1 MAGSTL
7 TPPTQNPQTQNPPT
21 QRYRVQSRSDRLRRL
36 LQGSLLYLILIVGAV
51 ISIFPLYWMV
61 NTSLKQPYM
70 IFTYPPMM
78 LPEQASLEAYTY
90 VWQTMDVLRAL
101 LNSVIV
107 AVVGVAIN
115 VLFSSWVGYSL
126 AKLKFPFK
134 GLLFLLVLGLMIL
147 PQQILMIPLF
157 LQVSRLGM
165 LDSFAGIILP
175 YAITPF
181 TIFLLRQAFI
191 TFPDDY
197 IDAAVIDGANQLQI
211 LFRIAY
217 PIIKPLLL
225 TAVVINFYWSW
236 NAFLWPFLVI
246 RSDEMVTLPIA
257 LSRYHA
263 FADQRWDAIMA
274 AATLVAL
281 PILLLYL
288 VIQRQFV
295 DALTMT
301 GLKG

>member
-7 TPPTQNPQTQNPPT
+7 PQRLPARTQPRQGQISSFLQT
-21 QRYRVQSRSDRLRRL
+21 VA
-36 LQGSLLYLILIVGAV
+36 LYSILIVGAL
-51 ISIFPLYWMV
+51 ISLFPFYWMV
-61 NTSLKQPYM
+61 NTSLKPAYT
-70 IFTYPPMM
+70 IFSYPPT
-78 LPEQASLEAYTY
+78 LWAPEPSLNAYLY
-90 VWQTMDVLRAL
+90 VWETMNVPRSL
-101 LNSVIV
+101 LNSV
-107 AVVGVAIN
+107 VVSVFGVAIN
-115 VLFSSWVGYSL
+115 VFFSSWVGYAL
-126 AKLKFPFK
+126 AKLRFPLK
-134 GLLFLLVLGLMIL
+134 RALFFLVLALMIL
-147 PQQILMIPLF
+147 PQQLLMIPLF
-157 LQVSRLGM
+157 LQVDRLG
-165 LDSFAGIILP
+165 LIDSFAGVILP

-181 TIFLLRQAFI
+181 TIYLCRQAFL

-197 IDAAVIDGANQLQI
+197 VDAAVIDGANQLQI

-217 PIIKPLLL
+217 PIAKPMLL

-236 NAFLWPFLVI
+236 NAFLWPYLVI
-246 RSDEMVTLPIA
+246 RSDEMTTLPIA

-274 AATLVAL
+274 AATVVAL

-288 VIQRQFV
+288 AVQRQFV

>member
-1 MAGSTL
+1 MAESTL
-7 TPPTQNPQTQNPPT
+7 TQTLPPQTPKRQDRT
-21 QRYRVQSRSDRLRRL
+21 RRILQRSA
-36 LQGSLLYLILIVGAV
+36 LYIILIVGAV
-51 ISIFPLYWMV
+51 ISLFPLYWMV
-61 NTSLKQPYM
+61 NTSLKPPYM
-70 IFTYPPMM
+70 IFTYPPTMW
-78 LPEQASLEAYTY
+78 PVHASLDAYTY
-90 VWQTMDVLRAL
+90 VWQTMDFPRSL

-107 AVVGVAIN
+107 AVVGVALN
-115 VLFSSWVGYSL
+115 VFFSSWVGYAL
-126 AKLKFPFK
+126 AKLEFPFK
-134 GLLFLLVLGLMIL
+134 NLLFLLVMGLMIL

-157 LQVSRLGM
+157 LQVGRLGM
-165 LDSFAGIILP
+165 IDTYAGVILP

-197 IDAAVIDGANQLQI
+197 VDAAVIDGANQFQI

-246 RSDEMVTLPIA
+246 RSDEMTTLPIA
-257 LSRYHA
+257 LARYHA
-263 FADQRWDAIMA
+263 FSNQRWDSIMA

>member
-7 TPPTQNPQTQNPPT
+7 TQSLPP
-21 QRYRVQSRSDRLRRL
+21 RVQRRQGQLSSFIQHSALYGIL
-36 LQGSLLYLILIVGAV
+36 LLGALISL
-51 ISIFPLYWMV
+51 FPFYWMV
-61 NTSLKQPYM
+61 NTSLKPSYM
-70 IFTYPPMM
+70 IFTYPPTM
-78 LPEQASLEAYTY
+78 LPAEPSLNAYRY
-90 VWQTMDVLRAL
+90 VWETMDVPRSL
-101 LNSVIV
+101 LNSIV
-107 AVVGVAIN
+107 VSGVGVAIN
-115 VLFSSWVGYSL
+115 VFFSSWVGYAL
-126 AKLKFPFK
+126 AKLHFPLK
-134 GLLFLLVLGLMIL
+134 RVLFFLVLALMIL

-157 LQVSRLGM
+157 LQVNRLG
-165 LDSFAGIILP
+165 LIDTFAGVILP

-181 TIFLLRQAFI
+181 TIYLCRQAFL

-197 IDAAVIDGANQLQI
+197 VDAAVIDGAHHFQI
-211 LFRIAY
+211 LLRIAY
-217 PIIKPLLL
+217 PIAKPMLL

-246 RSDEMVTLPIA
+246 RSDEMTTLPIA

-274 AATLVAL
+274 AATVVAL

-288 VIQRQFV
+288 AVQRQFV

>member
-1 MAGSTL
+1 MAESALIQTL
-7 TPPTQNPQTQNPPT
+7 PLQTQKRQDRARRIL
-21 QRYRVQSRSDRLRRL
+21 QRSA
-36 LQGSLLYLILIVGAV
+36 LYIVLILGAV
-51 ISIFPLYWMV
+51 ISLFPLYWMV
-61 NTSLKQPYM
+61 NTSLKPPYM
-70 IFTYPPMM
+70 IFTYPPTMV
-78 LPEQASLEAYTY
+78 PVDASLDAYAY
-90 VWQTMDVLRAL
+90 VWQTMDFPRSL
-101 LNSVIV
+101 LNSIIV
-107 AVVGVAIN
+107 AVFGVALN
-115 VLFSSWVGYSL
+115 VFFASWVGYAL
-126 AKLKFPFK
+126 AKLEFPFK
-134 GLLFLLVLGLMIL
+134 SLLFLLVMGLMIL

-165 LDSFAGIILP
+165 INTYAGVILP

-197 IDAAVIDGANQLQI
+197 VDAAVIDGADQFQI

-217 PIIKPLLL
+217 PIVKPLLL

-246 RSDEMVTLPIA
+246 RSDEMTTLPIA

-263 FADQRWDAIMA
+263 FANQRWDAIMA

>member
-1 MAGSTL
+1 MAGSTMSHTL
-7 TPPTQNPQTQNPPT
+7 PPQTPT
-21 QRYRVQSRSDRLRRL
+21 RQDRLRRIAQRTAL
-36 LQGSLLYLILIVGAV
+36 YFVLIIGAAISL
-51 ISIFPLYWMV
+51 FPLYWMV
-61 NTSLKQPYM
+61 NTSLKPAWL
-70 IFTYPPMM
+70 IFSYPPTM
-78 LPEQASLEAYTY
+78 LPVQASLDAYTY
-90 VWQTMDVLRAL
+90 VWRTMDFPRAL
-101 LNSVIV
+101 LNSTII
-107 AVVGVAIN
+107 AVVGVALN
-115 VLFSSWVGYSL
+115 VFFSSWVGYSL
-126 AKLKFPFK
+126 AKLRFPLK
-134 GLLFLLVLGLMIL
+134 GLLFFIVMGLMIL

-157 LQVSRLGM
+157 LQVGRLGII
-165 LDSFAGIILP
+165 DSYAGVILP
-175 YAITPF
+175 FAITPF

-197 IDAAVIDGANQLQI
+197 IDAAVIDGANQFQI

-217 PIIKPLLL
+217 PIVKPMLL

-236 NAFLWPFLVI
+236 NAFLWPFLII
-246 RSDEMVTLPIA
+246 RSDEMATLPIA

-263 FADQRWDAIMA
+263 FANQRWDAIMA

-295 DALTMT
+295 DAMTMT

>member
-1 MAGSTL
+1 V
-7 TPPTQNPQTQNPPT
+7 PQTLPSQAQT
-21 QRYRVQSRSDRLRRL
+21 RHDQTRRL
-36 LQGSLLYLILIVGAV
+36 LQRSALYVILIIGAI
-51 ISIFPLYWMV
+51 ISLFPLYWMV
-61 NTSLKQPYM
+61 NTSLKPSYM
-70 IFTYPPMM
+70 IFTYPPTM
-78 LPEQASLEAYTY
+78 LPVQASLDAYAY
-90 VWQTMDVLRAL
+90 VWRTMDFPRSL
-101 LNSVIV
+101 LNSIIV
-107 AVVGVAIN
+107 AVVGVTLN
-115 VLFSSWVGYSL
+115 VFFSSWVGYAL
-126 AKLKFPFK
+126 AKLQFPFK
-134 GLLFLLVLGLMIL
+134 GLLFLVVLGLMIL

-165 LDSFAGIILP
+165 MDSYAGVILP

-197 IDAAVIDGANQLQI
+197 VDAAIIDGANQFQI

-217 PIIKPLLL
+217 PVVKPMLL

-246 RSDEMVTLPIA
+246 RSDEMATLPIA

-263 FADQRWDAIMA
+263 FVDQRWDAIMA

>member
-1 MAGSTL
+1 MAQSTM
-7 TPPTQNPQTQNPPT
+7 TQPLSTGA
-21 QRYRVQSRSDRLRRL
+21 QSRGNRNRQVFQRA
-36 LQGSLLYLILIVGAV
+36 LLYVVLLLGAV
-51 ISIFPLYWMV
+51 ISLFPLYWMV
-61 NTSLKQPYM
+61 ITSLKPPYM
-70 IFTYPPMM
+70 IFTYPPTM
-78 LPEQASLEAYTY
+78 LPVDASLDAYTY
-90 VWQTMDVLRAL
+90 VWRTMDFPRSL
-101 LNSVIV
+101 LNSIIV
-107 AVVGVAIN
+107 AVVGVSLN
-115 VLFSSWVGYSL
+115 VFFSSWVGYAL
-126 AKLKFPFK
+126 AKLNFPFK
-134 GLLFLLVLGLMIL
+134 SLLFFIVMGLMIL

-165 LDSFAGIILP
+165 MDSYAGVILP

-197 IDAAVIDGANQLQI
+197 VDAAVIDGANQFQI
-211 LFRIAY
+211 MFRIAY
-217 PIIKPLLL
+217 PIVKPMLL

-246 RSDEMVTLPIA
+246 RSDEMATLPIA

-295 DALTMT
+295 DALTMS